1 MLIAR
6 LKGWSHPNL
15 KELPEEKREAFIKYW
30 PGLSSLMKSR
40 MKRMGQD
47 HADLYD
53 VAAYEYTDKQRITME
68 EASFLE
74 DAGFELEYEGI
85 DGTSLTKLTDQ
96 GSKYGEV
103 TALGLTSG
111 QVVQITVPDLG
122 LLQIDEVDWLDDAC
136 TQELQTRLDEGW
148 RILAVCPPNA
158 QRRPDY
164 ILGRRKR
171 S

>member
-30 PGLSSLMKSR
+30 PGLSQLMKSR
-40 MKRMGQD
+40 TNRPGQD
-47 HADLYD
+47 NAELYN
-53 VAAYEYTDKQRITME
+53 VPYYEYTIKQRITME

-74 DAGFELEYEGI
+74 DAGFEFEYEGI
-85 DGTSLTKLTDQ
+85 DGTALTKLTDQ

-122 LLQIDEVDWLDDAC
+122 ILQIDEVDWMDNAC
-136 TQELQTRLDEGW
+136 TEELQERLNQGW